1 MGQRQR
7 LQFHPSDKNK
17 DGMKVKI
24 LSANHFQIPDEETA
38 DQPLR
43 PVMPK
48 SRLFAE
54 IAAHNPFCFT
64 YPENIL
70 LKKIYES

>member
-1 MGQRQR
+1 
-7 LQFHPSDKNK
+7 
-17 DGMKVKI
+17 MKVKI

-64 YPENIL
+64 FPKHDL
-70 LKKIYES
+70 LKKTYRS